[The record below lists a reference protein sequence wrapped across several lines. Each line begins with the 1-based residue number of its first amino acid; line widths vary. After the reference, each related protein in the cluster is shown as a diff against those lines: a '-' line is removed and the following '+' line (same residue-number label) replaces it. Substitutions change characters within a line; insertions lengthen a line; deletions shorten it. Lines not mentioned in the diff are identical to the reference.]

1 MLFSPVYLKKGG
13 TFMQLSRRGFLRSA
27 SIAAAAS
34 AVLELPALA
43 APLQVEAA
51 HRGDISTGAIKLS
64 NNENAY
70 GPAPKSL
77 AAMQMAVAEGNRYP
91 DRYNRQLVDSI
102 AALHKVTSDRVLLGC
117 GSMDILRA
125 ATGAFLGP
133 GKALI
138 IPQPTFEAIAEYAK
152 PLGTEIVRI
161 PLDSRY
167 AHDLDAMLDGATR
180 QPSLIYVCNPNNPT
194 ATITPRKD
202 LETFIG
208 KLPANAVVFMDEA
221 YHHFSIGSPGYESF
235 LDRPLND
242 ERLIISRTFS
252 KVYGLAGMRIGYA
265 IGSGATLKR
274 LNAFRS
280 IECQNVAGVRAAI
293 AGLED
298 EDYVRMAIRRNAADR
313 EEFFRQAQTRGL
325 KPIESRANFIMMN
338 ASRPAPPV
346 IDYFQKQSIIIGR
359 KFPPMDNYVRI
370 SLGKPEEMTQFW
382 RVWDQ
387 MMRAIPANS

>member
-1 MLFSPVYLKKGG
+1 MP
-13 TFMQLSRRGFLRSA
+13 LSRRGFLRSA
-27 SIAAAAS
+27 TIAAAAS

-43 APLQVEAA
+43 VPVQVEAA
-51 HRGDISTGAIKLS
+51 HRGDIPPNAIKLS

-70 GPAPKSL
+70 GPSPKSL

-91 DRYNRQLVDSI
+91 DRYNHQLVEGI
-102 AALHKVTSDRVLLGC
+102 AAFHKVAPERVLLGC

-138 IPQPTFEAIAEYAK
+138 IPQPTFEAIAEYSQPMGAQ
-152 PLGTEIVRI
+152 TVRV
-161 PLDSRY
+161 PLDRTY
-167 AHDLDAMLDGATR
+167 AHDLDAMLASAAK

-202 LETFIG
+202 LETVLS
-208 KLPANAVVFMDEA
+208 KLPANAVVLMDEA
-221 YHHFSIGSPGYESF
+221 YHHFALGTPGYESF
-235 LDRPLND
+235 LDHPVND
-242 ERLIISRTFS
+242 DRLIVSRTFS

-265 IGSGATLKR
+265 IGAGETLKR
-274 LNAFRS
+274 LNDFRS
-280 IECQNVAGVRAAI
+280 IECQNVAGVRAAL

-298 EDYVRMAIRRNAADR
+298 QDYVQMAIRRNARDR
-313 EEFFRQAQTRGL
+313 QEFFKQAQARGL
-325 KPIESRANFIMMN
+325 KPIQSCANFVMML

-346 IDYFQKQSIIIGR
+346 IDFFRKKNIEIGR

-370 SLGKPEEMTQFW
+370 SLGKPDEMRQFW
-382 RVWDQ
+382 QVWDQ
-387 MMRAIPANS
+387 MVRAIPASS

>member
-1 MLFSPVYLKKGG
+1 
-13 TFMQLSRRGFLRSA
+13 MQLSRRGFLRSA

-51 HRGDISTGAIKLS
+51 HRGDIPPGAIKLS

-70 GPAPKSL
+70 GPSPRTL
-77 AAMQMAVAEGNRYP
+77 AAMQTAIVEGNRYP
-91 DRYNRQLVDSI
+91 DRYNHQLVESI
-102 AALHKVTSDRVLLGC
+102 AAFHKVKSERVLLGC

-138 IPQPTFEAIAEYAK
+138 MPQPTFEAIAEYSG
-152 PLGTEIVRI
+152 PLGATTVKV

-167 AHDLDAMLDGATR
+167 AHGLDAMLASAAK

-194 ATITPRKD
+194 ATITPRAD
-202 LETFIG
+202 LETFLG
-208 KLPANAVVFMDEA
+208 KLPANAVVLMDEA
-221 YHHFSIGSPGYESF
+221 YHHFAIGTPGYESF
-235 LDRPLND
+235 LDRQVD
-242 ERLIISRTFS
+242 DQRLIVCRTFS

-265 IGSGATLKR
+265 VGSGETLKR

-280 IECQNVAGVRAAI
+280 IECQNTAGVRAAI

-298 EDYVRMAIRRNAADR
+298 QDYVQMAIRRNAGDR
-313 EEFFRQAQTRGL
+313 KEFFSQAQARGL
-325 KPIESRANFIMMN
+325 KPIDSRANFVMMP
-338 ASRPAPPV
+338 AGRPAQAV
-346 IDYFQKQSIIIGR
+346 IDFFQKRNIIIGR
-359 KFPPMDNYVRI
+359 KFPPMDSYVRI
-370 SLGKPEEMTQFW
+370 SLGKPDEMRQFW
-382 RVWDQ
+382 QVWDQ
-387 MMRAIPANS
+387 MASAIPAAG